1 MYPDAEVETYYHLG
15 VALAIG
21 LLMGIERGWKERE
34 AAEGSRVAG
43 VRTYGLLG
51 LLGGATALVAQ
62 QLNTLLV
69 GFAFL
74 ALAGLMTTAYVVNY
88 GRANDASITGIVAG
102 LLAFAF
108 GAMAVLGAVVPA
120 AAFAVVTTV
129 LLSVKPTLHRWVHA
143 LEASELRAGMRLL
156 LISVVL
162 LPILPNQGYGPWQ
175 VLNPYTIWWM
185 VVLIATI
192 SFAGYFAMK
201 AAGARKGTMYTGLFA
216 GLVSSTALTL
226 HFSRVGHSNRTLTP
240 VLAAGI
246 LTACGTMYLRM
257 YLVAGLVNPK
267 LWQPLLLPVLIMG
280 LVVYGMAAFS
290 YWRSRA
296 DSDIKAVA
304 APVQNPLELIPAIS
318 FGGLLAAVMFFAEA
332 LRHWLGTTGI
342 MALAGLS
349 GIADVDAITL
359 SLSRMSQ
366 GDLINTVAATGIVIA
381 AAVNSVVKGLLA
393 ASVGSRALGIQVGLP
408 LLVAAAAGLLVMQAF
423 VWPVV

>member
-1 MYPDAEVETYYHLG
+1 MHPDADLEIYYHLG

-21 LLMGIERGWKERE
+21 LLMGIERGWRERE

-74 ALAGLMTTAYVVNY
+74 ALAGLMATSYVVNY
-88 GRANDASITGIVAG
+88 ERANDASITGIVAG

-129 LLSVKPTLHRWVHA
+129 LLSVKPTLHRWVQA
-143 LEASELRAGMRLL
+143 LEAGELRAGMRLL

-162 LPILPNQGYGPWQ
+162 LPILPNKGYGPWQ
-175 VLNPYTIWWM
+175 VLNPYAIWWM

-226 HFSRVGHSNRTLTP
+226 HFARVGHSNHALTP
-240 VLAAGI
+240 VLATGI
-246 LTACGTMYLRM
+246 LMACGTMYPRM
-257 YLVAGLVNPK
+257 YLVAGLVNPQM
-267 LWQPLLLPVLIMG
+267 WQPLLLPVVVMS
-280 LVVYGMAAFS
+280 LVVYVTAAVS
-290 YWRSRA
+290 YWRSRN

-304 APVQNPLELIPAIS
+304 APVQNPLELLPAIS
-318 FGGLLAAVMFFAEA
+318 FGGLLAIIMLFAEA
-332 LRHWLGTTGI
+332 LRHWLGDTGV
-342 MALAGLS
+342 MALAGIS
-349 GIADVDAITL
+349 GLADVDAITL

-366 GDLINTVAATGIVIA
+366 GDLITTVAATGIVIA
-381 AAVNSVVKGLLA
+381 AAVNSIVKGFLA
-393 ASVGSRALGIQVGLP
+393 ASVGGRALGIKVGLP
-408 LLVAAAAGLLVMQAF
+408 LLVAAAAGLLATQLF
-423 VWPVV
+423 VWPVQ